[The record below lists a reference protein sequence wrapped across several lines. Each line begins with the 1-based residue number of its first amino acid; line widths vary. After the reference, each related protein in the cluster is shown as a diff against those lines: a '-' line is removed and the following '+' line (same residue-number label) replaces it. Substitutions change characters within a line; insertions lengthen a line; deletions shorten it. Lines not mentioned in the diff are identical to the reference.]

1 MTRKLFVLGYARH
14 GKDTFA
20 ELLREEAPVEIDFVS
35 SSLFVAA
42 AAVFPTLS
50 IRYGYENLDECF
62 EDRMNHRQEWHE
74 LISNYNESDPARLAR
89 ELFKSHDVYVGL
101 RCIVELEH
109 ARNLAD
115 LVVWVDRSDHL
126 PPEDSSSNTITP
138 NDCDVI
144 IPNNQGLDELR
155 ERARRFARVF
165 YS

>member
-20 ELLREEAPVEIDFVS
+20 EFLREEANVEIEFVS
-35 SSLFVAA
+35 SSLFVAE
-42 AAVFPTLS
+42 AAVLPTLGP
-50 IRYGYENLDECF
+50 RYGYKDLDECF
-62 EDRMNHRQEWHE
+62 EDRVNHRQEWHE
-74 LISNYNESDPARLAR
+74 LISQYNEADPARLAR
-89 ELFKSHDVYVGL
+89 ALFESHDIYVGL

-126 PPEDSSSNTITP
+126 PPEDTSSNTITA
-138 NDCDVI
+138 NDCDLI

-165 YS
+165 YA